1 MTIEDGRIEW
11 EPTDLRRLMRFDCF
25 GNVCAFDDPSE
36 GGDATAVAT
45 VDSRRTP
52 DWIAHPKAIRDL
64 FARHREIRRT
74 IAERP
79 PEQAAD
85 VSTAGLLLFV
95 EAKIITLIKCLI
107 GVYNFFHVQDADEPG
122 ARYSTLLSDDPRND
136 IALVFVVMDGCLA
149 KDDIR
154 SSEARHVR
162 EHIDDAMK
170 ILFDMIASIAS
181 EGDLKSTHG
190 SGLKKLREA
199 YQSFHVSHPGK
210 GNAFQPALA
219 LIKAFAKVSYFL
231 ADREGGWMKA
241 RPEPTLRRPAFGVK
255 VKGVKY
261 ILNKI
266 VAGAFDVGVNTIL
279 NWNAGRVA
287 RPHYYN
293 GPYLATSEDEDRM
306 SHDADLFRLHKA
318 NQELLLTRTKE
329 KIEELVQQHK
339 LPVRYADIDWKQ
351 LQELGIIVHCR

>member
-1 MTIEDGRIEW
+1 MTIEDGMIEW
-11 EPTDLRRLMRFDCF
+11 EPTDLYRLMRFDCF
-25 GNVCAFDDPSE
+25 GTVCAFDDPAE
-36 GGDATAVAT
+36 GGDTTAVAT

-52 DWIAHPKAIRDL
+52 DWIAHPQAIHDL

-79 PEQAAD
+79 PEQVLD

-95 EAKIITLIKCLI
+95 EAKLITLIKGLI

-136 IALVFVVMDGCLA
+136 IALVFVVMDACLA

-154 SSEARHVR
+154 SPEARHVR

-181 EGDLKSTHG
+181 EGKLKSTHG

-199 YQSFHVSHPGK
+199 YQSFHVPHPGK

-219 LIKAFAKVSYFL
+219 LIQAFAKVSNFM
-231 ADREGGWMKA
+231 ADREGGWMRE

-255 VKGVKY
+255 LKGVRY
-261 ILNKI
+261 ILNKT
-266 VAGAFDVGVNTIL
+266 VAGEFGVGVNTIL
-279 NWNAGRVA
+279 NWNAGRTA
-287 RPHYYN
+287 RPFDYE
-293 GPYLATSEDEDRM
+293 GPYPDTPADEDRM
-306 SHDADLFRLHKA
+306 RRDAELFQNHEAIR
-318 NQELLLTRTKE
+318 ETIRTRTPE
-329 KIEELVQQHK
+329 QVAELIRQYK
-339 LPVRYADIDWKQ
+339 LPPRYAQLNWKQ
-351 LQELGIIVHCR
+351 LQELGISA